1 MRRHSI
7 TQRNLFLLTFVI
19 AITLLAAAGAAP
31 PAPKVGGEAHV
42 SATGHYEGEATN
54 KENQA
59 LAVIIDLQDTDGA
72 FSGLITTPVGVF
84 PITGGSRQGRSM
96 TIEFD
101 AGGQKGSI
109 AAQTNDKDL
118 VGTFS
123 LADDGGPINVRKTSD
138 IPLSSGPGKSA
149 LSTPIMFLGVYH
161 MDNPGLDAVNLQ
173 ADDVLAPKRQHEI
186 EELVERLA
194 RFQPTK
200 IAIEAPYRD
209 THWPALYQKYL
220 DGQYVLGRNEI
231 EQIGFRLAKRLHLST
246 LYGVDYFMF
255 MNGLTQNEIEEHK
268 AGTTMP
274 NSAPATS
281 PSSLSPEDELLR
293 RSTVTEYLLHLNE
306 APEIQRNHQQYMA
319 MLLPNADPAIYQN
332 ADLVSNWYKRNLRI
346 FANINRISEPG
357 KGRVLV
363 IIGAGHLK
371 LLKEFATDSPQFN
384 NEDVAPLL
392 KP

>member
-7 TQRNLFLLTFVI
+7 TQRNLFLLPFVI
-19 AITLLAAAGAAP
+19 AIALLAGAS
-31 PAPKVGGEAHV
+31 PAPATPKPGGDVRVA
-42 SATGHYEGEATN
+42 ATGHYEGEATN

-59 LAVIIDLQDTDGA
+59 LAVIIDLRDTGGA
-72 FSGLITTPVGVF
+72 LSGSITTPVGVF
-84 PITGGSRQGRSM
+84 PITGGGWQGRSM

-101 AGGQKGSI
+101 AGGQKGTI
-109 AAQTNDKDL
+109 TAQVSDKDL

-123 LADDGGPINVRKTSD
+123 LGDDGGPINVRKTSETP
-138 IPLSSGPGKSA
+138 ISGGAGKSA

-194 RFQPTK
+194 RFQPTT

-209 THWPALYQKYL
+209 AHWPALYQKYL
-220 DGQYVLGRNEI
+220 DGHYVLGRNEI
-231 EQIGFRLAKRLHLST
+231 EQIGFRLAKRLRLPT

-255 MNGLTQNEIEEHK
+255 MNGLTPNEIEEHK
-268 AGTTMP
+268 AGTTAP
-274 NSAPATS
+274 NSAPAAG
-281 PSSLSPEDELLR
+281 PSGLSPEDELLR

-306 APEIQRNHQQYMA
+306 TPEIQRNHQQYMA
-319 MLLPNADPAIYQN
+319 MLLPNTDPAIYQN

-357 KGRVLV
+357 KDRVLV

>member
-1 MRRHSI
+1 MHGHSI
-7 TQRNLFLLTFVI
+7 THLFLLTFVI
-19 AITLLAAAGAAP
+19 AITLLAEASPAP
-31 PAPKVGGEAHV
+31 PTPKPGGDVHV
-42 SATGHYEGEATN
+42 AATGHYEGEATN

-59 LAVIIDLQDTDGA
+59 LAVIIDLRDTDGA
-72 FSGLITTPVGVF
+72 LSGSITTPVGVF

-96 TIEFD
+96 IIEFD

-109 AAQTNDKDL
+109 TVQVSDKDL
-118 VGTFS
+118 AGTFS
-123 LADDGGPINVRKTSD
+123 LGDDGGPISVRKTSETP
-138 IPLSSGPGKSA
+138 ISSGSGKSA

-186 EELVERLA
+186 EELVARLA

-209 THWPALYQKYL
+209 AHWPALYQKYL

-231 EQIGFRLAKRLHLST
+231 EQIGFRLAKRLRLPT

-255 MNGLTQNEIEEHK
+255 MNGLTLNEMEEDK
-268 AGTTMP
+268 AGTTAH
-274 NSAPATS
+274 NSAPATGA
-281 PSSLSPEDELLR
+281 PGLSPEDELLR
-293 RSTVTEYLLHLNE
+293 RSTVADYLLHLNE
-306 APEIQRNHQQYMA
+306 VPEIQKNHQQYMA
-319 MLLPNADPAIYQN
+319 RLMPNADPAIYQN

-357 KGRVLV
+357 KDRVLV

-371 LLKEFATDSPQFN
+371 LLKDFATDSPQFK